1 MTRLGDLERAVM
13 DVLWDAVPGTSDG
26 VTVREVAEAL
36 DGRELAYTTVMTVLD
51 RLAGKGMVQR
61 EREGRAWRY
70 RAAASREAHIA
81 RLMLDALDLGGSRD
95 AALVRFA
102 RSVTGTEAEVLRA
115 ALGAEAGLTGRT
127 GRPRR
132 RCDRLR
138 TGGQD
143 AADRPARGRA
153 DRPGRGPPRRP
164 GQGRRRGDG
173 PVGRPPWRTPC
184 TSPGRSWP
192 AG

>member
-13 DVLWDAVPGTSDG
+13 DVLWDSVPATSDG
-26 VTVREVAEAL
+26 VTVREVADAL

-81 RLMLDALDLGGSRD
+81 QLMLDALDLGGSRD

-102 RSVTGTEAEVLRA
+102 RSVTGTEADVLRA
-115 ALGAEAGLTGRT
+115 ALGGQAGLTDRIDDPRAGRS
-127 GRPRR
+127 R
-132 RCDRLR
+132 
-138 TGGQD
+138 
-143 AADRPARGRA
+143 AADEAT
-153 DRPGRGPPRRP
+153 DR
-164 GQGRRRGDG
+164 
-173 PVGRPPWRTPC
+173 
-184 TSPGRSWP
+184 
-192 AG
+192 

>member
-13 DVLWDAVPGTSDG
+13 DVLWDVVPGTSDG

-81 RLMLDALDLGGSRD
+81 QLMLDALDLGGSRD

-115 ALGAEAGLTGRT
+115 ALGAEAGLTDPAPAGPDAGST
-127 GRPRR
+127 GAGLTDRVGDPR
-132 RCDRLR
+132 
-138 TGGQD
+138 
-143 AADRPARGRA
+143 AGRA
-153 DRPGRGPPRRP
+153 RAVDEATDR
-164 GQGRRRGDG
+164 
-173 PVGRPPWRTPC
+173 
-184 TSPGRSWP
+184 
-192 AG
+192 

>member
-1 MTRLGDLERAVM
+1 M
-13 DVLWDAVPGTSDG
+13 DVLWDTVPGTSDG
-26 VTVREVAEAL
+26 VTVREVADAL

-81 RLMLDALDLGGSRD
+81 QLMLDALDLGGSRD

-115 ALGAEAGLTGRT
+115 ALADR
-127 GRPRR
+127 GRPTAAPPAA
-132 RCDRLR
+132 
-138 TGGQD
+138 TG
-143 AADRPARGRA
+143 PATPA
-153 DRPGRGPPRRP
+153 DRPGRT
-164 GQGRRRGDG
+164 GRRAGD
-173 PVGRPPWRTPC
+173 R
-184 TSPGRSWP
+184 
-192 AG
+192 AGEAAER